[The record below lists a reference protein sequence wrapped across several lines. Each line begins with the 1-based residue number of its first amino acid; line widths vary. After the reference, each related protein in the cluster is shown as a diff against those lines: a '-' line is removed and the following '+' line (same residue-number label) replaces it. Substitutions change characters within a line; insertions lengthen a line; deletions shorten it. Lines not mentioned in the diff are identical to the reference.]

1 MSQSQQEGVCT
12 MTTIE
17 FEVSGMTCGHCE
29 MSVREEV
36 GRVPGVSGIEVSA
49 QTGRL
54 AVTGADIDVDDV
66 VSAVSE
72 AGYAAVRVS

>member
-1 MSQSQQEGVCT
+1 MSESSYPG
-12 MTTIE
+12 
-17 FEVSGMTCGHCE
+17 
-29 MSVREEV
+29 V

-72 AGYAAVRVS
+72 AGYAAVWVS

>member
-1 MSQSQQEGVCT
+1 M
-12 MTTIE
+12 
-17 FEVSGMTCGHCE
+17 
-29 MSVREEV
+29 
-36 GRVPGVSGIEVSA
+36 PGVSGIEVSA